1 MARDAPSHT
10 PESSPNTRAHKT
22 FPTQICMLTSYRE
35 SYFIE
40 IEPRENAVAKQ
51 PRRGETLLISFWA
64 EVHYNSLEEVAG

>member
-1 MARDAPSHT
+1 
-10 PESSPNTRAHKT
+10 
-22 FPTQICMLTSYRE
+22 MLTSYRE